1 MTDTTTMDS
10 ISVRVPAQDKLLFQ
24 QITQRN
30 GTDTAAAIRTFV
42 HAFNAEG
49 GYPFDTAQYY
59 PLDEDEE
66 AEIASLKAQVKAG
79 TVKGFN
85 SHAELRKSLDN

>member
-1 MTDTTTMDS
+1 MAEATMEN
-10 ISVRVPAQDKLLFQ
+10 ISVRVPANEKQLFQ
-24 QITQRN
+24 QTAKRN

-59 PLDEDEE
+59 PFDEAEE
-66 AEIASLKAQVKAG
+66 AEIADLKTKFANSAIQ
-79 TVKGFN
+79 GFS
-85 SHAELRKSLDN
+85 SHVELRKS